1 MVQHK
6 YYMIMLEKKS
16 KLNNVR
22 KNFASASILI
32 MVRPLMNTSMH
43 SSKLPKNA
51 TKKYYLIAM
60 QASSASLR
68 RSMIRTAIFTNFSRT
83 TIKIFVSAASTIH
96 VLKSQISLHRNVTV
110 IMGIQFKGRTKFK

>member
-22 KNFASASILI
+22 KNFASALILI
-32 MVRPLMNTSMH
+32 MVRPLMTISMH

-68 RSMIRTAIFTNFSRT
+68 RLMIRTAIFTNFSRT
-83 TIKIFVSAASTIH
+83 TIRMFVSAASTIH
-96 VLKSQISLHRNVTV
+96 VLKSQTYPHRNVTV
-110 IMGIQFKGRTKFK
+110 IMVIQFKGRIELK

>member
-22 KNFASASILI
+22 KSFASALILI
-32 MVRPLMNTSMH
+32 MVRPLMTISMH

-51 TKKYYLIAM
+51 NKKYYLIAM

-68 RSMIRTAIFTNFSRT
+68 RLMIRTAIFTNFSRT
-83 TIKIFVSAASTIH
+83 TIRMFVSAASTIH
-96 VLKSQISLHRNVTV
+96 VLKSQTYPHRNVTV
-110 IMGIQFKGRTKFK
+110 IMVIQFIDMIEFK

>member
-22 KNFASASILI
+22 KSFASALILI
-32 MVRPLMNTSMH
+32 MVRPLMNTLMH

-51 TKKYYLIAM
+51 TKTLHLIAM

-68 RSMIRTAIFTNFSRT
+68 RLMIRTAIFTNFSRT
-83 TIKIFVSAASTIH
+83 TIRMFVSAASTIH
-96 VLKSQISLHRNVTV
+96 VLKSQTYPHRNVTV
-110 IMGIQFKGRTKFK
+110 IMVIQFKGRIELK